1 MASRLERGSLV
12 VVFGGSGFIGR
23 HAVQALAREGWRIR
37 AAVRR
42 PDLAGH
48 LQPMGQVGQVHAV
61 QANVRYPASVRRAVE
76 GAEVVI
82 NLVGILAKSGAQTF
96 EAVHVAGAR
105 AIAEAAKEAG
115 AKRLVHVSAIG

>member
-23 HAVQALAREGWRIR
+23 HTVQALAREGWRVR

-48 LQPMGQVGQVHAV
+48 LQPMWAVGQIQPV
-61 QANVRYPASVRRAVE
+61 QANVRYPESVRRAVAC
-76 GAEVVI
+76 AEDVV
-82 NLVGILAKSGAQTF
+82 NFVAFLSWAFRQTC
-96 EAVHVAGAR
+96 EAVDVA
-105 AIAEAAKEAG
+105 
-115 AKRLVHVSAIG
+115 

>member
-23 HAVQALAREGWRIR
+23 HAVQALAHQGWRVR

-42 PDLAGH
+42 PE
-48 LQPMGQVGQVHAV
+48 
-61 QANVRYPASVRRAVE
+61 SVRRAVA
-76 GAEVVI
+76 GAEAVV
-82 NLVGILAKSGAQTF
+82 NLVGILAKAGPQTF

-105 AIAEAAKEAG
+105 AVANAAREAG
-115 AKRLVHVSAIG
+115 AAALVHVSALGAGANAKSRYARTKAAGEAAVL